1 MRVTVSDIH
10 NSYQLSNLISAG
22 FLLVQ
27 PHILQTEGI
36 NGNTLTNEKLLFAFL
51 RKETYLRIEQCHKLF
66 QGESVI

>member
-22 FLLVQ
+22 FLVQ

-36 NGNTLTNEKLLFAFL
+36 NGNTLTNEKLLVFL